1 MEILKDKLQLCF
13 NTELQLYKEDNE
25 YYIDAEELWKWLEV
39 KTKFNDWIKRRI
51 VQYKFEYNND
61 FKNYYYKID
70 ELKFENVKN
79 IDEFNNS
86 QQASRN
92 GYSLK
97 YFLKPDMTKQLAMVE
112 DADKGKLVREFYL
125 NLEKY
130 IIETNQIKE
139 YYQWV
144 DKRIVEAHE
153 TYEFYNL
160 INDEGKCIAL
170 SKCLYNI
177 VSYKCNLS
185 FIHNKEQVFQLS
197 LNTDNKK
204 PWLLYQEIKENAET
218 YVKYWMKKNSDNFM
232 HNVIDDLLDEYIEDK
247 KEFESYC
254 KSYKK
259 DTLIIERNIIGGFG
273 ILKPLIIE

>member
-1 MEILKDKLQLCF
+1 MNIENLK
-13 NTELQLYKEDNE
+13 
-25 YYIDAEELWKWLEV
+25 V
-39 KTKFNDWIKRRI
+39 
-51 VQYKFEYNND
+51 
-61 FKNYYYKID
+61 
-70 ELKFENVKN
+70 FEN
-79 IDEFNNS
+79 
-86 QQASRN
+86 AN
-92 GYSLK
+92 GEVVITSL
-97 YFLKPDMTKQLAMVE
+97 
-112 DADKGKLVREFYL
+112 
-125 NLEKY
+125 
-130 IIETNQIKE
+130 IIAEETNQRHADVMRDMRKWVGDLKSQTYKDSQGKEQSYYELDKYQFMLYAMHKKGYDEWKQQIVDEYKTMEQYIIQTNQTKE

-144 DKRIVEAHE
+144 DKRIIEAHE

-160 INDEGKCIAL
+160 INDKGKCIAL

-177 VSYKCNLS
+177 VSYRCNFD

-254 KSYKK
+254 KSHKK
-259 DTLIIERNIIGGFG
+259 DTLIIERNTNRGFG
-273 ILKPLIIE
+273 ILKPLIVE

>member
-1 MEILKDKLQLCF
+1 MLYAMHKKGYDEWKQQIVDEYKTME
-13 NTELQLYKEDNE
+13 
-25 YYIDAEELWKWLEV
+25 
-39 KTKFNDWIKRRI
+39 
-51 VQYKFEYNND
+51 
-61 FKNYYYKID
+61 
-70 ELKFENVKN
+70 
-79 IDEFNNS
+79 
-86 QQASRN
+86 QQ
-92 GYSLK
+92 
-97 YFLKPDMTKQLAMVE
+97 
-112 DADKGKLVREFYL
+112 
-125 NLEKY
+125 
-130 IIETNQIKE
+130 IIQTNQTKE

-144 DKRIVEAHE
+144 DKRIIEAHE

-160 INDEGKCIAL
+160 INDKGKCIAL

-177 VSYKCNLS
+177 VSYRCNLD

-254 KSYKK
+254 KSHKK
-259 DTLIIERNIIGGFG
+259 DTLIIERNTNRGFG
-273 ILKPLIIE
+273 ILKPLIVEQIFKWGNFNISSYKGKVLQPLEFQRLYLKILLFIFKILEKLLNLNLI